1 MESRK
6 GGCRGRS
13 RKAAHAVRAPHDAA
27 ALPPSA
33 DPPARMT
40 RPLSVLTAVILC
52 VGTALQALLWS
63 RQRIGA
69 DQSNVLLTGIK
80 VLAGDLPLV
89 VQTTSGGG
97 HVPGALVSLLVAGPL
112 AIWPDYR
119 APGLLIGLSHLA
131 AAVLLWICIGRA
143 LGARFATAWL
153 AVYWLS
159 PWRLVYGGLVWEP
172 CLVFLPAALHLASAY
187 RLRERPHQGWSLLH
201 AATLTAGMQLY
212 FSHFVLLV
220 LTALL
225 AAARRVH
232 LHVRGAFLG
241 ALAGGLTLIPTA
253 LALIAGTLPQIVP
266 AATGE
271 LPRVLVGLMN
281 LPKSLAYWFLLGS
294 PHMEWWLKY
303 AAPPAETAFA
313 RSLTSAVTAATTVS
327 VGLVL
332 FASWHWFR
340 RRPSRDPAAADRR
353 ADWLRANAVWC
364 FAALCVA
371 AAVSPVRW
379 EATLADLA
387 AIRPVGVITAATT
400 ASAALAA
407 LVSWLWFQRSPRE
420 SDDPD
425 RRGSPAGWLR
435 AYAGWCLVA
444 LCTAAVLS
452 PIPLRSHHVP
462 IALHAACLP
471 VAAQML
477 RAFQL
482 PSVLMRAAAVAFVL
496 LQVAVVLLV
505 AFGHSM
511 YRPPSADTLED
522 RPPAVRAL
530 VPGGSW

>member
-1 MESRK
+1 MWNLPRTT
-6 GGCRGRS
+6 RT
-13 RKAAHAVRAPHDAA
+13 AAMAPA
-27 ALPPSA
+27 
-33 DPPARMT
+33 PARMI
-40 RPLSVLTAVILC
+40 RPAVLTAVILC
-52 VGTALQALLWS
+52 VGAALQALLWS
-63 RQRIGA
+63 RQGIGT
-69 DQSNVLLTGIK
+69 DHSNVLLTGIK
-80 VLAGDLPLV
+80 VLAGDLPPV

-97 HVPGALVSLLVAGPL
+97 HVPGALVPLLVAGSL

-131 AAVLLWICIGRA
+131 AAVLLWSCIGRA
-143 LGARFATAWL
+143 LGARFAVAWL

-159 PWRLVYGGLVWEP
+159 PWRLLHGGLVWEP

-187 RLRERPHQGWSLLH
+187 RLRERPHPGWSLLH

-232 LHVRGAFLG
+232 LHLRGAFLG

-253 LALIAGTLPQIVP
+253 PALIAGDLPQIVP

-281 LPKSLAYWFLLGS
+281 LTKSFAYQVLLGS
-294 PHMEWWLKY
+294 PHLEWWLKY
-303 AAPPAETAFA
+303 AELPAETAFA
-313 RSLTSAVTAATTVS
+313 RGLTSAVTAATTVS

-332 FASWHWFR
+332 FASWRWFQQ
-340 RRPSRDPAAADRR
+340 RPSRDPGHRGSP

-371 AAVSPVRW
+371 AAVSPVGW

-387 AIRPVGVITAATT
+387 AIRPVSVIIAATT

-407 LVSWLWFQRSPRE
+407 LASRLWFQRSPRE
-420 SDDPD
+420 PDEPD
-425 RRGSPAGWLR
+425 RRGSPADWLR

-444 LCTAAVLS
+444 LCTAAALS
-452 PIPLRSHHVP
+452 PIPLKNYHVP

-471 VAAQML
+471 VAAWML
-477 RAFQL
+477 RAFSS
-482 PSVLMRAAAVAFVL
+482 PSILMRAAGAAFIL
-496 LQVAVVLLV
+496 LEVAVVLLL
-505 AFGHSM
+505 AFGSSK
-511 YRPPSADTLED
+511 YRPPSADILEN

-530 VPGGSW
+530 VPGGSR